1 MLSFHDNCHRFRISS
16 IRFISSFIFC
26 FKLRWVEYERAR
38 AKRSTWR
45 RHVYV
50 CVCVFAKLA
59 NWQNAVLRKVKQI
72 VGTTVFAIL
81 SLQIVL
87 CWVTFLLRRK
97 QNHEKLCET
106 EGKLS
111 LIFSSLTLCFAS
123 LPYRY
128 SNVKLT
134 NESSNN
140 KRKRKIKSN
149 LYCVFLFLLIPL
161 EPFWGVGRPTNR
173 TNFSAHSIAFWKTIC
188 RKISIFL
195 KLSNNVALSH

>member
-26 FKLRWVEYERAR
+26 FKLRWVEYELAR

-97 QNHEKLCET
+97 KKIMKNCVKLKENCPWFFP
-106 EGKLS
+106 LS
-111 LIFSSLTLCFAS
+111 HFAS
-123 LPYRY
+123 LAY
-128 SNVKLT
+128 LT
-134 NESSNN
+134 DT
-140 KRKRKIKSN
+140 
-149 LYCVFLFLLIPL
+149 V
-161 EPFWGVGRPTNR
+161 T
-173 TNFSAHSIAFWKTIC
+173 
-188 RKISIFL
+188 
-195 KLSNNVALSH
+195 